1 MLLPQQLWND
11 LESSSHDLA
20 PVLAKSKLTVK
31 IKVVCV
37 RVYVPVCLP
46 LWLVHVLVP
55 QDLVQHPVE
64 DVEEEEGQREAG
76 PRNSVNLFGPVDE
89 QLPHLLRALASR
101 DRCVLIGP
109 GRGCRG
115 RVVDLGL
122 GVLAVA
128 GSGGHGD
135 CGGLTAVVHLAFLRK
150 REERSE
156 RQKVCYFSAREV
168 SY

>member
-1 MLLPQQLWND
+1 MKV
-11 LESSSHDLA
+11 E
-20 PVLAKSKLTVK
+20 
-31 IKVVCV
+31 VVCLRTCV
-37 RVYVPVCLP
+37 RVCLP

-76 PRNSVNLFGPVDE
+76 PRHSVNFFGPVDE
-89 QLPHLLRALASR
+89 QLPHLLRASASAAR
-101 DRCVLIGP
+101 RGPAGWVLSARR
-109 GRGCRG
+109 RGGCG
-115 RVVDLGL
+115 DRVVDQGL

-150 REERSE
+150 REERTE
-156 RQKVCYFSAREV
+156 QQIVACYFSMSMGARC
-168 SY
+168 